1 MLLLTCT
8 ACSQQLLHAC
18 SADLQ
23 DPLQVSH
30 ELATAILDP
39 DTLAAAGKW
48 MPAAELVQLLH
59 RAETQSQIDWQRY
72 GPSVTRARDVHD
84 AVIG

>member
-1 MLLLTCT
+1 M
-8 ACSQQLLHAC
+8 
-18 SADLQ
+18 
-23 DPLQVSH
+23 LQVSH
-30 ELATAILDP
+30 ELGTTTLGL

-59 RAETQSQIDWQRY
+59 RAETQSQRY
-72 GPSVTRARDVHD
+72 GLSVTRARDVHD